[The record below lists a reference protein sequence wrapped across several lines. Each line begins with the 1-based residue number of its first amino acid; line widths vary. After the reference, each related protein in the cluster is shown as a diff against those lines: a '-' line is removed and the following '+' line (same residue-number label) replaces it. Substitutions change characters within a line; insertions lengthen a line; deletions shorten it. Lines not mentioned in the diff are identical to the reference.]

1 MRASSSVRKALCA
14 VTVAASGVL
23 LLGCSTVKLAYN
35 QVPHLAHWQLNNYI
49 GLTEAQSVRVR
60 DELGDLHQWHRD
72 TMLPV
77 HAELLQKVQQQL
89 PSAFSPEQACRTY
102 DAVRSQ
108 VDKVVTQAEPK
119 LAWLAAQLTDAQ
131 VRNLQKKQTEGNA
144 DWKKEWMDVTPEK
157 LREQRF
163 KQLLSR
169 AETFYGTLDEPQK
182 AALRAFIAQSSF
194 DPQRTYAERLRR
206 QNDLFQVLQKIAQD
220 RANTVQAQTLLRG
233 YLARFN
239 TSPDAAYQ
247 QYARALIDEGC
258 DGFAKVHNAMTSAQ
272 RLKAVQSVK
281 GYEQDFL
288 VLAAQ

>member
-1 MRASSSVRKALCA
+1 MA
-14 VTVAASGVL
+14 
-23 LLGCSTVKLAYN
+23 
-35 QVPHLAHWQLNNYI
+35 
-49 GLTEAQSVRVR
+49 
-60 DELGDLHQWHRD
+60 
-72 TMLPV
+72 
-77 HAELLQKVQQQL
+77 
-89 PSAFSPEQACRTY
+89 
-102 DAVRSQ
+102 
-108 VDKVVTQAEPK
+108 
-119 LAWLAAQLTDAQ
+119 
-131 VRNLQKKQTEGNA
+131 
-144 DWKKEWMDVTPEK
+144 VTPEK

-206 QNDLFQVLQKIAQD
+206 QNDLVQVLQKIAQD
-220 RANTVQAQTLLRG
+220 RANTAQAQTLLRG

>member
-1 MRASSSVRKALCA
+1 MRAPSPIRKALC
-14 VTVAASGVL
+14 VATLAACGL
-23 LLGCSTVKLAYN
+23 LMQGCSAVKLAYN
-35 QVPHLAHWQLNNYI
+35 QVPQLAYWQLNSY
-49 GLTEAQSVRVR
+49 LDLSETQTERVR

-72 TMLPV
+72 TMLPR

-89 PSAFSPEQACRTY
+89 PSAISPDQACRTY
-102 DAVRSQ
+102 DDVRAQ
-108 VDKVVTQAEPK
+108 LDKVVTQAEPK
-119 LAWLAAQLTDAQ
+119 LVWLAAQLTDAQ
-131 VRNLQKKQTEGNA
+131 VRNLQKKQAISNA
-144 DWKKEWMDVTPEK
+144 DWKKEWVDVTPDK

-182 AALRAFIAQSSF
+182 SALRAFVAQSSF
-194 DPQRTYAERLRR
+194 DPQRTYTERLRR
-206 QNDLFQVLQKIAQD
+206 QKDLVQVLQKIAED
-220 RANTVQAQTLLRG
+220 RSNTGQARSLLRG

-239 TSPDAAYQ
+239 ASPDAAYQ
-247 QYARALIDEGC
+247 RYAQTLVEEGCEGYAR
-258 DGFAKVHNAMTSAQ
+258 VHNAMTAAQ